1 MSTEEDTNEK
11 AKLKEEHLELHR
23 AFTRYLIGLLQ
34 SDTPIKANQLD
45 TTRRFLKD
53 NGITLDKLEEDNGE
67 QQQFESIEYLD
78 LPFKNPGDRIKG

>member
-1 MSTEEDTNEK
+1 MSTEEVTDEK
-11 AKLKEEHLELHR
+11 AKLREEQIELHR
-23 AFTRYLIGLLQ
+23 AFTRYLIAQLQ
-34 SDTPIKANQLD
+34 SDTPIKPNQLD

-67 QQQFESIEYLD
+67 QQQFDSIEYD